1 MSTVPGA
8 QSWSDAGLAPVD
20 TEQPLSLTDADGTA
34 GDEEM
39 EPEDHVPG
47 FPRPDREDR
56 AAEADVVEQS
66 AEVPLDEDEGT
77 DA

>member
-8 QSWSDAGLAPVD
+8 QSWRDAGLAPVD
-20 TEQPLSLTDADGTA
+20 TEQPLTLTDADETA
-34 GDEEM
+34 DD

-47 FPRPDREDR
+47 FPRPDREGR
-56 AAEADVVEQS
+56 AEEADVVEQS
-66 AEVPLDEDEGT
+66 AEVHLDDDEGA

>member
-8 QSWSDAGLAPVD
+8 QSWRDAGLAPVD
-20 TEQPLSLTDADGTA
+20 TEQPLTLADVDDTADDDGT
-34 GDEEM
+34 

-47 FPRPDREDR
+47 FPRPDREGH
-56 AAEADVVEQS
+56 AEEADVVEQS
-66 AEVPLDEDEGT
+66 AEVHLDDDEGA